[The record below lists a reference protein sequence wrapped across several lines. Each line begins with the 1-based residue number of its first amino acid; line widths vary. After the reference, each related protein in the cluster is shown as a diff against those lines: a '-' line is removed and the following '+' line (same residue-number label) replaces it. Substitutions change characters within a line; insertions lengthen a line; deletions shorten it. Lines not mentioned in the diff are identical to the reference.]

1 VIRVGGAD
9 RDRTDDLFNAIP
21 CSTLPTS
28 VGPGKLEQRELSPVA
43 LPLSPLAEAPWY
55 LAPKL
60 GAVPPSVVGV
70 SPALLTHRRS
80 AFAITRLQKALQQI
94 ETSSTKPEPSWPSSQ
109 STRATP
115 GIVLRDRSRLQIP
128 PLITFLKVKVGGN
141 IARSGNA
148 PDRVFNCCY
157 LGLNPQHKT

>member
-60 GAVPPSVVGV
+60 GAVPASLMGV
-70 SPALLTHRRS
+70 SPALLTHQTVRLRHY
-80 AFAITRLQKALQQI
+80 ALAKGFAADRQQLDKARAILAEFAVDARDTRY
-94 ETSSTKPEPSWPSSQ
+94 
-109 STRATP
+109 RA
-115 GIVLRDRSRLQIP
+115 S
-128 PLITFLKVKVGGN
+128 
-141 IARSGNA
+141 
-148 PDRVFNCCY
+148 
-157 LGLNPQHKT
+157 